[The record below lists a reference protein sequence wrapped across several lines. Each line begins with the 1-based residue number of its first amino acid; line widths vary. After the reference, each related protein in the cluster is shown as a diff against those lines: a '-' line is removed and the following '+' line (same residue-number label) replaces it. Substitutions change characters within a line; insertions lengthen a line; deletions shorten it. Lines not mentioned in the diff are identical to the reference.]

1 MIPPQSLVWR
11 QTYGFDIVCFLGNQ
25 WLFGRYSMPLDSVPL
40 YWSGLKRGQSISWPS
55 DRFLILSYLENGW
68 IFIPKLNMSSFD
80 GSKLTTGNGQ
90 KPVHL
95 PQPLMWNLTTWEWKS
110 GLQMSSHSVPQL
122 LPDRNKQVKHQQFLL
137 HHNSFQ
143 WGIKFG

>member
-11 QTYGFDIVCFLGNQ
+11 QTYGFDTECFLGNQ
-25 WLFGRYSMPLDSVPL
+25 WLIGRHSMPLDSVQL

-55 DRFLILSYLENGW
+55 DRFLILSYLRRVEY
-68 IFIPKLNMSSFD
+68 LSQSSFD
-80 GSKLTTGNGQ
+80 GSTLTTGNGQ

-95 PQPLMWNLTTWEWKS
+95 PRPPMWNLTIWEWKW

-122 LPDRNKQVKHQQFLL
+122 LPNRNKQVKHQQFLL